1 MSDYNWCHGPE
12 CHTKHTVDRVRG
24 VKGSKVLRTRK
35 VRVYSNNNGW
45 YSYFCSQRCYD
56 DFTNKHIQEVLAI
69 APRTEALETPILDP
83 SKEKVVHQWGSYTNT
98 KIEVD
103 ETRQNQLNLS
113 ANTLALTGQG
123 SQTNSKV
130 S

>member
-1 MSDYNWCHGPE
+1 MSNFNWCHGPE
-12 CHTKHTVDRVRG
+12 CHIKHTVDRVRG

-35 VRVYSNNNGW
+35 IKANPQWGW

-69 APRTEALETPILDP
+69 APRTEALETPINVTQ
-83 SKEKVVHQWGSYTNT
+83 EKYSDHWGNHTNM

-103 ETRQNQLNLS
+103 
-113 ANTLALTGQG
+113 
-123 SQTNSKV
+123 NSRSTDV
-130 S
+130 G